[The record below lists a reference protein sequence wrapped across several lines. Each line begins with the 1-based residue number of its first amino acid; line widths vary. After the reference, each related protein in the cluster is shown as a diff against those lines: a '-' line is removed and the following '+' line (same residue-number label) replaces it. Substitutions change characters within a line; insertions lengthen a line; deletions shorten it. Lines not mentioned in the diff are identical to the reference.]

1 MFLSINNKI
10 ISGFY
15 GTVVVKL
22 KNIATKIV
30 EIGRAYT
37 LS

>member
-1 MFLSINNKI
+1 
-10 ISGFY
+10 
-15 GTVVVKL
+15 VVVKL

-37 LS
+37 ALSSVGYERLLDYLDY